1 MANRKLIPTC
11 RFVICA
17 PVHLLYTPDLNVA
30 SCLYMT
36 CVFGLLYAIL
46 TLTWTEQP
54 WLGTHLTQ
62 VKIFNLLK
70 KNLILF
76 SLVFSSS
83 SQESLSK
90 IVSKNW
96 KIYNGSLDY
105 FSCDI
110 KSWDEAE
117 QFCVSQDSHLATV
130 TSVGE

>member
-70 KNLILF
+70 KK
-76 SLVFSSS
+76 
-83 SQESLSK
+83 SLSK